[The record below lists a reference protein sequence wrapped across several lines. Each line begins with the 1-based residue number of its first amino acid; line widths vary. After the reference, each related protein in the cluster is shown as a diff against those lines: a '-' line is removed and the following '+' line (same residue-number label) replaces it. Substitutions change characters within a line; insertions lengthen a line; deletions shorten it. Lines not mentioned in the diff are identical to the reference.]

1 MKDLTLRVSL
11 DEANLIMKALSELPF
26 KDVYELI
33 GKLNDQANNQL
44 KSGENN
50 NNHHESDSTGYSV
63 GGNDFDIDKLLGD
76 DK

>member
-1 MKDLTLRVSL
+1 MKNLTLRVSL
-11 DEANLIMKALSELPF
+11 DEANLIMKALGELPF

-33 GKLNDQANNQL
+33 GKINDQANGQL
-44 KSGENN
+44 KSDDAPADKN
-50 NNHHESDSTGYSV
+50 STGFSV

>member
-1 MKDLTLRVSL
+1 MKNLTLRVSL
-11 DEANLIMKALSELPF
+11 DEANLIMKALGEMPF

-33 GKLNDQANNQL
+33 GKLNSQANNQL
-44 KSGENN
+44 KQDGNKAEDTPSGF
-50 NNHHESDSTGYSV
+50 SV